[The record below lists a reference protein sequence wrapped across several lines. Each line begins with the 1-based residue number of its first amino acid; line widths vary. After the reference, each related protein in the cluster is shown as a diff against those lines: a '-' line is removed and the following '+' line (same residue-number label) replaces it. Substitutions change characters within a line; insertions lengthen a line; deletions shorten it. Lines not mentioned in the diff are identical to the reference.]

1 MFKRLICTLILS
13 VLLIFPLSVSALNEV
28 SFYLTDVSCEQNRLF
43 ETTLCVSGEVAAFT
57 ATLTYD
63 ENDVT
68 FRGAKAINS
77 EAELSVNSTEGLVKI
92 AYLCENGASGELI
105 TFTFKS
111 TDKGSSVSLAA
122 QQVIDCDLNDLTVTS
137 LKGAEVSVASV
148 NRTESEQKTKAEAE
162 TTAKTEN
169 TEVPTANSAKST
181 AAQKELPAKSGYDP
195 TLTFCIAGG
204 AVLVFAVAA
213 LSFFLGKNSAKNNN
227 NRKT

>member
-68 FRGAKAINS
+68 FKGAKAINS

-105 TFTFKS
+105 MFTFKS

-148 NRTESEQKTKAEAE
+148 NKTESEQKTKAE

>member
-68 FRGAKAINS
+68 FKGAKAINS

-105 TFTFKS
+105 MFTFKS

-148 NRTESEQKTKAEAE
+148 NKTESEQKTKAE

-169 TEVPTANSAKST
+169 TEVPTANSSKST